1 MVRGPHCCGRLA
13 DAAEERL
20 STSHIRT
27 RCSSTQQEPPIKA
40 RQVYSHGGRSRSGS
54 LITADSEVVR
64 GASACTSAR
73 SSRHS
78 ALDVDQSVS
87 RQRWHVVEVVD
98 NHSFAVVRCSSMPS
112 ACTRATRGQHRGKR
126 RQTGNHHER
135 LCHEAVKVSSLNAP
149 GTRRDATQ
157 W

>member
-1 MVRGPHCCGRLA
+1 MVHLREVKDMHRGAAPGQYGGCNCCRCWENRTMVRGPHCCGRLA

-98 NHSFAVVRCSSMPS
+98 NHSFAGFAELKYLPP
-112 ACTRATRGQHRGKR
+112 
-126 RQTGNHHER
+126 
-135 LCHEAVKVSSLNAP
+135 P
-149 GTRRDATQ
+149 GFEKTE
-157 W
+157 